1 MCLRRCKKGS
11 RSYSSSSSS
20 DDDLAAVKNNDYY
33 LILYLILCPMSFF
46 KSDVSEG
53 GGTVE
58 VGGIG
63 EG

>member
-1 MCLRRCKKGS
+1 
-11 RSYSSSSSS
+11 
-20 DDDLAAVKNNDYY
+20 
-33 LILYLILCPMSFF
+33 MSFF

-63 EG
+63 EGWGTIEVRGIGEGGKTD